1 VRYYSVALILMLLT
15 GAPLSQAQKQTSQT
29 AMKSDLNPAKIIQ
42 QFAEKESEFYD
53 AWIQYI
59 YTQTAVVRVLSVNDA
74 PQKETTTIVWEVV
87 FNDDGSREV
96 RFKKETGRLRSMQ
109 FTAEDREVISNINPF
124 ALTTKELPLYNVT
137 YVGKESVDEL
147 NCYVFSVSPKSTAG
161 NRFYFEGKIWVD
173 DRDLQVVRTS
183 GRAVPQTKERQ
194 FPEFETVRQMIDRKY
209 WFPAWTHADSQLT
222 FPEGRWHIEETIT
235 YENYKRFESKATIQY
250 GSPEAS
256 DKMK

>member
-1 VRYYSVALILMLLT
+1 VRYVVVSLIWMLLT
-15 GAPLSQAQKQTSQT
+15 GAPLSQAQKQANQT
-29 AMKSDLNPAKIIQ
+29 AAKADFNPAKIIQ

-53 AWIQYI
+53 AWIQYV
-59 YTQTAVVRVLSVNDA
+59 YTQTAEVRVLSVNDV
-74 PQKETTTIVWEVV
+74 PQKEKMTIVWEVV

-96 RFKKETGRLRSMQ
+96 RFKKEIGRLRSMQ
-109 FTAEDREVISNINPF
+109 FTEADREVISNINPF

-137 YVGKESVDEL
+137 YAGKESIDEL

-173 DRDLQVVRTS
+173 DRDLQVVRTI

-194 FPEFETVRQMIDRKY
+194 FPEFETIRQMIDRKY
-209 WFPAWTHADSQLT
+209 WFPAWTHADSHLK
-222 FPEGRWHIEETIT
+222 FPDGSWHLEETIT
-235 YENYKRFESKATIQY
+235 YEDYKRFESKATIQY
-250 GSPEAS
+250 GSPAPS